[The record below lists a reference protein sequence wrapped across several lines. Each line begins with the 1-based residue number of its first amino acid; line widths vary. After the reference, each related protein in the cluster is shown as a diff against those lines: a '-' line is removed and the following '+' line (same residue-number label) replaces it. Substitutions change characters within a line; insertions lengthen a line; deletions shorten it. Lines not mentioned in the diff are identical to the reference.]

1 MAHSPTYLIDRDEIV
16 KLTCSGVLPI
26 DADAELLALDAHV
39 ARAMRLGEV
48 YSAQKLKALSNE
60 LHDLIYRHAGKS
72 SARVIPFVP
81 KIEAKVA
88 RLNPDVWPS
97 GAA

>member
-1 MAHSPTYLIDRDEIV
+1 MAIAPTYLIDNGDIV
-16 KLTCSGVLPI
+16 KLSCAGILPI

-39 ARAMRLGEV
+39 AFAIRRGQV

-60 LHDLIYRHAGKS
+60 LHDLIQRHQPRPCAD
-72 SARVIPFVP
+72 VIPFVP
-81 KIEAKVA
+81 RVTA
-88 RLNPDVWPS
+88 RVVQLNPDLWPP